1 MFSSVSEGKRAVI
14 LVLLHAVIQ
23 AGAQVELCRGCFS
36 AGTVGTLPSAM
47 KASRCTGADY
57 CQF

>member
-1 MFSSVSEGKRAVI
+1 MFSSVSEGKGAVI
-14 LVLLHAVIQ
+14 VLLHAMTQ
-23 AGAQVELCRGCFS
+23 ACAQVELCRGCFS

-47 KASRCTGADY
+47 KASRCTGTDY

>member
-14 LVLLHAVIQ
+14 LLVLHVIIQ
-23 AGAQVELCRGCFS
+23 ACAQVELCRGCFS

-47 KASRCTGADY
+47 KASRCTGTDY